1 MLVLKYILVHEKW
14 YFCNENK
21 DPYIRLIMSPQYIGL
36 TLCFVMFCTLPIL
49 LPLAPPPPPAADIGS
64 HDNFWTTFQIS
75 FILAGLMAL
84 TYRLPDKILFAFHLD
99 FDLELSRSSM
109 EFVISYKAK
118 MVQLPQ
124 NKKQTCQLKS
134 SPKMSPS
141 DLTMAMTLTLNFQGQ
156 ILNLLYVSQKWP
168 DCHETK
174 NKHIY
179 WPQGLKWNIMFH
191 LDHNLELEFSRSS
204 MEIAISYPKWSSC
217 HKMKN
222 KHIDRTEGLKFYH
235 CVWHWTCP
243 WKVRWPGW
251 LKMPACHWFI

>member
-1 MLVLKYILVHEKW
+1 
-14 YFCNENK
+14 
-21 DPYIRLIMSPQYIGL
+21 
-36 TLCFVMFCTLPIL
+36 
-49 LPLAPPPPPAADIGS
+49 
-64 HDNFWTTFQIS
+64 
-75 FILAGLMAL
+75 
-84 TYRLPDKILFAFHLD
+84 
-99 FDLELSRSSM
+99 
-109 EFVISYKAK
+109 

-174 NKHIY
+174 NKHID

-191 LDHNLELEFSRSS
+191 LDHNLELEFSRSN
-204 MEIAISYPKWSSC
+204 MEFAISHPKWSSC

-251 LKMPACHWFI
+251 LKMPACHWFIVTTPHVTNSLNWLNQVSRGPHFLISYSYDNYLLSNFGASDMMFYQ